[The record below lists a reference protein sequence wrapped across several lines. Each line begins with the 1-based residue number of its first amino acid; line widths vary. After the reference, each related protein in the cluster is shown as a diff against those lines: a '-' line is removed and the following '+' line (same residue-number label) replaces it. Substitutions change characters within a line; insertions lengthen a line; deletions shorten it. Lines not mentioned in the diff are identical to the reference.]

1 MHKPKFLFPAIA
13 LVLMVAAWTARG
25 WLDEI
30 TMYAGRFHVINGT
43 DSSALVSLTFPNGE
57 QRNAALVPFG
67 TIDWYL
73 AQTGE
78 GAIQVVFQGK
88 DLGKI
93 GYVTAHNNLS
103 VICLTNGQAIFSQIF
118 PHVANMP

>member
-30 TMYAGRFHVINGT
+30 TMYAGRFHV
-43 DSSALVSLTFPNGE
+43 
-57 QRNAALVPFG
+57 
-67 TIDWYL
+67 
-73 AQTGE
+73 
-78 GAIQVVFQGK
+78 FQGK

-93 GYVTAHNNLS
+93 GYVTGHNNLS